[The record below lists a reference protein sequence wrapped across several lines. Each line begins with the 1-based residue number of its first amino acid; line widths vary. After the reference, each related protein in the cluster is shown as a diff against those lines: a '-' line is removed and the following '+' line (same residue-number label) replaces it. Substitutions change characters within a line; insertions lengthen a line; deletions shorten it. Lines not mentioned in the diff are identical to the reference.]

1 MEPRT
6 PRTSSSKQVAVMFL
20 LGALLVGGA
29 MGFATDR
36 LLVRDRLCPRWGDQ
50 RAARDRLADDLGLST
65 AQRAAVDTVLD
76 RRNDVMDTLMQPIRP
91 QLDSVRDAARAEIR
105 RRLTPEQQAE
115 WDRILAEMKAG
126 KLESDRRRGR

>member
-6 PRTSSSKQVAVMFL
+6 PRANSSKQVAVMFL

-50 RAARDRLADDLGLST
+50 RAARDRLAEDLELSA
-65 AQRAAVDTVLD
+65 AQRAALDTVLD
-76 RRNDVMDTLMQPIRP
+76 RRNDAMDTLMSPIRP

-105 RRLTPEQQAE
+105 RRLSPQQAAA
-115 WDRILAEMKAG
+115 WDRILAEMKAE
-126 KLESDRRRGR
+126 KMESQKRRGR